1 MPAAPAEMLAIVNPS
16 SGNGATGRRW
26 SSIERRLR
34 EAFGSIDVE
43 HTRAPR
49 DAERIAR
56 QAAQSGVARLI
67 VAGGDGTASEV
78 ASGVLAAGIQGTQVG
93 VLPLGTGGDFART
106 IRTPRDLETAIGR
119 LRKGETRR
127 LDAGRIRFRGI
138 DGSDHTTHFINVAS
152 LGISGLTVELVRS
165 APRFLGGTASY
176 LIGALRSI
184 RRHEC
189 RPVRLR
195 VDGKLVHDGPLV
207 LAAVANGSY
216 FGGGMRI
223 SPNSQPDDGVFD
235 VVVISEMSKVELLRN
250 LPSLYRG
257 THLSHPA
264 VSVVRGREVEAE
276 AEHGGVLLDV
286 DGEPL
291 GSLPL
296 QIECRPGVITLFG
309 VDA

>member
-1 MPAAPAEMLAIVNPS
+1 MPAETLAIVNPR

-26 SSIERRLR
+26 SHVEQRLR
-34 EAFGSIDVE
+34 EALGSFDVV

-56 QAAQSGVARLI
+56 EAALSGVARLI

-78 ASGVLAAGIQGTQVG
+78 ASGVLAADLAGSPQVA

-106 IRTPRDLETAIGR
+106 IRTPRDLATAIGR
-119 LRKGETRR
+119 LRRGETRE
-127 LDAGRIRFRGI
+127 LDAGRIRFRGR
-138 DGSDHTTHFINVAS
+138 DGSECVSHFINVAS
-152 LGISGLTVELVRS
+152 LGITGLTVELMQR
-165 APRFLGGTASY
+165 APRLLGGTASY

-189 RPVRLR
+189 QPVRLR
-195 VDGKLVHDGPLV
+195 VDGEVVHDGPLV
-207 LAAVANGSY
+207 FAAIANGSY
-216 FGGGMRI
+216 FGGGMHVAPTSR
-223 SPNSQPDDGVFD
+223 PDDGVLD
-235 VVVISEMSKVELLRN
+235 VVIVSEMSKLELLAN

-264 VSVVRGREVEAE
+264 VSVHRGREIVAE
-276 AEHGGVLLDV
+276 AEPGEVLLDV

-291 GSLPL
+291 GSLPAHVVCL
-296 QIECRPGVITLFG
+296 PGAITLFG
-309 VDA
+309 VDS